1 VKNQV
6 KLSGITIFALAAI
19 DVFCQQAI
27 RRQTVQILCRDGAA
41 GIGQKSAAGQGHEC
55 LELAFA
61 KEKCQEKQLHDFGR
75 KHVIIADCLHFL
87 YVGLALVES
96 SKKRLNIWCFAIDM

>member
-6 KLSGITIFALAAI
+6 KLFGITIFALAAF

-27 RRQTVQILCRDGAA
+27 RRQIVQILCRDGVA
-41 GIGQKSAAGQGHEC
+41 GIGQKSAAGRGHEC

-87 YVGLALVES
+87 YVGLALVEFI
-96 SKKRLNIWCFAIDM
+96 KKSLNARYFAIGM